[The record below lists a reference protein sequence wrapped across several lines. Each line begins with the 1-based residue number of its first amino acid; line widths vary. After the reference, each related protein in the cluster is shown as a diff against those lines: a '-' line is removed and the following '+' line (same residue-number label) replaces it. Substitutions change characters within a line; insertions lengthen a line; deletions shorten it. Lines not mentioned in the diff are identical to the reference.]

1 MVCRHVNVL
10 RNQQIQ
16 AKAETI
22 VPSSRVE
29 ELRSDLSCSSTIIQ
43 HGLAQLEHS
52 EPHPSGDMRIR
63 TPFPRNPRRSRQACH
78 QWLSPQHRLPRTRGR
93 IGTSP
98 PDVLGVRRPLVQYY
112 DDEARGQVHIVAD
125 RHVREFHGT
134 CGC

>member
-16 AKAETI
+16 AKAETNSPFLTSRRAPQRFLLR
-22 VPSSRVE
+22 VYDGTAWPSTANHTLAETCAFVLHFQE
-29 ELRSDLSCSSTIIQ
+29 IQ
-43 HGLAQLEHS
+43 DALGEHVI
-52 EPHPSGDMRIR
+52 SG
-63 TPFPRNPRRSRQACH
+63 
-78 QWLSPQHRLPRTRGR
+78 SPPQTRGR

-98 PDVLGVRRPLVQYY
+98 PDVLEVRRPLVQYY
-112 DDEARGQVHIVAD
+112 DDRARGQVHIVAD